1 MSALHLR
8 IVGRVQGVG
17 FREAMRREAQQLG
30 ITGWV
35 RNRTDGTVESVIA
48 SNDAAAVSAML
59 DWCRMGPPLA
69 RVEKVEQTVTTDNA
83 SSFIT
88 RPSE

>member
-8 IVGRVQGVG
+8 LYGLVQGVG
-17 FREAMRREAQQLG
+17 FREAMRQEAKRLD
-30 ITGWV
+30 ITGWA
-35 RNRTDGTVESVIA
+35 RNRADGTVEAVIA

-69 RVEKVEQTVTTDNA
+69 RVEKVEQTVTTDNS
-83 SSFIT
+83 SSFTT